1 MPRRAI
7 IPTDAPFRWLAL
19 ADEADIP
26 LFEAGLWIAKDEYP
40 ALDLEAHLDALHRM
54 ALKARRAVRSAGDS
68 DLDRLRALNRLFFE
82 ELAFNGNHLDFDDPK
97 NSYLNEVLER
107 KLGIPISLSMIYM
120 DIANEAGFSMHGVSF
135 PGHFLVKYPV
145 SEGVIVLDAFYRGR
159 TLGIDELKARASS
172 ALGDVDLSDDD
183 VPSLLHSASKKQI
196 LARMLRNLK
205 TLYAQ
210 EKVFDKALRVADRLV
225 TLEPQNA
232 EEVRDRGLYYRE
244 LGAHAQ
250 GAQDLRNYLQREP
263 EAADEEQVSIALKD
277 CLSFSPRVH

>member
-1 MPRRAI
+1 
-7 IPTDAPFRWLAL
+7 
-19 ADEADIP
+19 
-26 LFEAGLWIAKDEYP
+26 
-40 ALDLEAHLDALHRM
+40 
-54 ALKARRAVRSAGDS
+54 
-68 DLDRLRALNRLFFE
+68 
-82 ELAFNGNHLDFDDPK
+82 
-97 NSYLNEVLER
+97 
-107 KLGIPISLSMIYM
+107 LSR
-120 DIANEAGFSMHGVSF
+120 
-135 PGHFLVKYPV
+135 PPV

-225 TLEPQNA
+225 TLEPQNP

-244 LGAHAQ
+244 VGAYTQ
-250 GAQDLRNYLQREP
+250 GAQDLRHYLRREP
-263 EAADEEQVSIALKD
+263 EAQDEEQVSIALKD
-277 CLSFSPRVH
+277 CLSHASRLH